1 MWCTHEGDAEMK
13 QALIASAAQVVLL
26 LDSSKFFYSA
36 VMKVADLS
44 AVGTVI
50 TDQLVS
56 DSARHAVEQAGARLV
71 VVQAEPGDLGGV
83 AEALDPNANGAP
95 GGPAS
100 SSEDTASARSADQRG
115 IE

>member
-13 QALIASAAQVVLL
+13 QALVASADEVVLL

-44 AVGTVI
+44 AVSTVI

-56 DSARHAVEQAGARLV
+56 DSARHAVEQAGAGLV

-83 AEALDPNANGAP
+83 SEALDPNADDASV
-95 GGPAS
+95 GPAS
-100 SSEDTASARSADQRG
+100 SSEDTASARSADQGG